1 MKFKNDIEAQA
12 GFKDAGGDLGV
23 AGQLLSSTGTGT
35 EWVSLSEI
43 SGVDGTGT
51 ANYVA
56 KWSDTD
62 TITNSVIYDNGTNV
76 GIGTAFPGARLEV
89 KSAAPDTFFA
99 DFISST
105 GSGSAK
111 IYENSNSHPLLYMAD
126 ADGTTTVVLNSSGV
140 SYLTSGNII
149 IGGTADNGDLLQVQG
164 TGYFSGNVGIGTVNP
179 SSKLDISGA
188 VKIDTDGTYGSEY
201 GMVGFGGTTDGY
213 NRIFGRTTTADGL
226 FLASATGRGIFFRAN
241 GGNTDHM
248 VVIASGNVGI
258 GTTSPDTLLQATNTA
273 DGTNYIS
280 YEIGN
285 SAVNASNKGGFAIY
299 ELGTKQATLEYYRD
313 GSGKFEIASQGAS
326 NHISLATT
334 AVGGTTP
341 TERIRITSAGGI
353 SFGSTGTAYGTSGQ
367 ILKSNANASPTWV
380 DASTVIGGPYLP
392 LDGGLMTG
400 AGNITMPDNFELR
413 AGTDSDLRIYNNGT
427 NSFILNT
434 VGNLNIRNTAD
445 DGNITFQ
452 SDDGSGGYTSYFLIN
467 GDSEQTQVYKDFRF
481 QDDVKA
487 KFGNT
492 EDLQIYHDGSNSFI
506 QDAGTGFLVI
516 DTNGTDVRITKTD
529 NEFMAKFV
537 TDAQVELY
545 YNGSKKFETT
555 STGVTV
561 TGAATATTFL
571 GDLNGTINTVTTAV
585 TKANSTNDT
594 TVATTAFVK
603 NLIGTIPAGLVFQG
617 TWNADTN
624 TPTLTSGTGTTGNF
638 YIVSVDGS
646 TNLDGITDW
655 KVGDWAVFVEQ
666 GASDQWEKV
675 DNSSV
680 LDGSGTGQTVA
691 LWSGSG
697 TSNTLTDAPITV
709 SGNNATFA
717 GNVLLS
723 GYLSVTSNNIGTGAT
738 RWIGAD
744 GTTST
749 WFYNVPTGGNH
760 YFAVNNTN
768 QLSINENNAF
778 FTGDVGIGTTDP
790 NQQLEI
796 LYPSYIDKD
805 TVEGLIRLT
814 GQSNTENA
822 GDTPSAGVG
831 IEFYNKWTGGAPYS
845 IGRISARA
853 SQSYDGGLQF
863 DVAQN
868 SAPGQSN
875 FTTAMTILDNGN
887 VGIGTTSPQS
897 ILDIRETNRVF
908 DGYGNINVFTTN
920 AFAANLGGSIALGG
934 TSNTSGGTSPYPFA
948 KIQGIKEGTG
958 NWSGAL
964 LFGTT
969 NSDSSISEK
978 MRISANGNVT
988 IKGTG
993 TKLQWERASDNAAGI
1008 VYLTKTEDLGSNGS
1022 AKLHGYDGITFTT
1035 AGTETERMRITSAGG
1050 ISFGSTGT
1058 AYGTSG
1064 QILKSNANAS
1074 PTWVDASTVIGGPY
1088 VTIGTAQTITAAK
1101 TFTADVNVGAAST
1114 DGAGIHLIYSTTV
1127 PEIRI
1132 QAGENGASAFSIY
1145 NTATSPDAEQFFIN
1159 NNLGSSHLGN
1169 ARGALKLETSA
1180 GVNLTLSGSDATFAG
1195 LIDAGGRLKVSGGA
1209 TDQYYFEGARTG
1221 VGVTYRLYDNA
1232 NNIYHDSW
1240 SSQVF
1245 RLNQNGGSGGN
1256 LIVTG
1261 GNVGIGTADPDV
1273 SLAIKTG
1280 SSAGIAKIS
1289 SDANGAMYSANGDVQ
1304 LFTNNSAYSINFF
1317 SANKAGNL
1325 MRILDN
1331 GNVGIG
1337 TTNPS
1342 AKLNI
1347 SGTGTGAAIDW
1358 TNTTATTGR
1367 SYRWVSLNAGGFAIE
1382 DLTASGA
1389 TRMVINSSGNV
1400 GIGTPSPGC
1409 KLDLYDPTV
1418 SGTSLKIRNISAQLQ
1433 IESTSAG
1440 DASIY
1445 FLPNATGSQSAAFKV
1460 TDGYNFAFRNAT
1472 GAEYLRI
1479 KTASGNVGIN
1489 TTNPTEKLAVTG
1501 NIETTETAN
1510 GVKIGFNVGD
1520 SFTLNGADT
1529 AHYGLSCGSS
1539 TSVPLVLSGYY
1550 GVAIATNGL
1559 ERVRILQS
1567 NGYVGILQT
1576 VPSYALDVT
1585 GTIRATGN
1593 VIAFSDAR
1601 AKENIKTIDSALE
1614 KVNKLR
1620 GVEFNKIGEEKTCIG
1635 VIAQEVEEVL
1645 PEVVETDDN
1654 GMKAVAY
1661 GNMVGLLIEA
1671 MKEQQKQIDEL
1682 KAKLES
1688 YGS

>member
-594 TVATTAFVK
+594 TVATTAFVQ

-617 TWNADTN
+617 TWNAGTN

-638 YIVSVDGS
+638 YIVSVAGTTS
-646 TNLDGITDW
+646 LDGITDW
-655 KVGDWAVFVEQ
+655 QVGDWAVFVEQ

-717 GNVLLS
+717 GNVSL
-723 GYLSVTSNNIGTGAT
+723 
-738 RWIGAD
+738 
-744 GTTST
+744 
-749 WFYNVPTGGNH
+749 TGGS
-760 YFAVNNTN
+760 
-768 QLSINENNAF
+768 LSISGDGSNAVTLTESGNGD
-778 FTGDVGIGTTDP
+778 FTIDAPDDIRLDAGGGDVV
-790 NQQLEI
+790 L
-796 LYPSYIDKD
+796 
-805 TVEGLIRLT
+805 R
-814 GQSNTENA
+814 
-822 GDTPSAGVG
+822 
-831 IEFYNKWTGGAPYS
+831 TGGTEF
-845 IGRISARA
+845 GRISSFSNALRLA
-853 SQSYDGGLQF
+853 SS
-863 DVAQN
+863 VAN
-868 SAPGQSN
+868 ED
-875 FTTAMTILDNGN
+875 ILLMPNGAGN
-887 VGIGTTSPQS
+887 VGIGTTSPRTKTEFASGLPTS
-897 ILDIRETNRVF
+897 IPTYSN
-908 DGYGNINVFTTN
+908 TTN
-920 AFAANLGGSIALGG
+920 GIVVTDGGDIYGRIG
-934 TSNTSGGTSPYPFA
+934 VSNFSASSAGYPTY
-948 KIQGIKEGTG
+948 IQAGD
-958 NWSGAL
+958 WSGATYYNL
-964 LFGTT
+964 LLNPNGGNVGIGTT
-969 NSDSSISEK
+969 NPAQNFVVADATNGNGVELVPGATATIQTYNRGTSSYNNLNIDTARTQVRSIDYTSFHNGSGYQER

-1382 DLTASGA
+1382 DLTASGS
-1389 TRMVINSSGNV
+1389 NENGH
-1400 GIGTPSPGC
+1400 
-1409 KLDLYDPTV
+1409 KL
-1418 SGTSLKIRNISAQLQ
+1418 IRQRRHW
-1433 IESTSAG
+1433 
-1440 DASIY
+1440 DA
-1445 FLPNATGSQSAAFKV
+1445 
-1460 TDGYNFAFRNAT
+1460 
-1472 GAEYLRI
+1472 
-1479 KTASGNVGIN
+1479 
-1489 TTNPTEKLAVTG
+1489 
-1501 NIETTETAN
+1501 
-1510 GVKIGFNVGD
+1510 
-1520 SFTLNGADT
+1520 
-1529 AHYGLSCGSS
+1529 
-1539 TSVPLVLSGYY
+1539 
-1550 GVAIATNGL
+1550 
-1559 ERVRILQS
+1559 
-1567 NGYVGILQT
+1567 
-1576 VPSYALDVT
+1576 
-1585 GTIRATGN
+1585 
-1593 VIAFSDAR
+1593 
-1601 AKENIKTIDSALE
+1601 
-1614 KVNKLR
+1614 
-1620 GVEFNKIGEEKTCIG
+1620 
-1635 VIAQEVEEVL
+1635 
-1645 PEVVETDDN
+1645 
-1654 GMKAVAY
+1654 
-1661 GNMVGLLIEA
+1661 
-1671 MKEQQKQIDEL
+1671 
-1682 KAKLES
+1682 
-1688 YGS
+1688 